1 MEVKKVIGI
10 DVSKNTLDCCYLS
23 STGAQF
29 IKVLNNKAGFKL
41 LQKWLSELHVKYN
54 EAVFCME
61 HTGLYNVPIL
71 QFLKGKETGIWLES
85 AIHIKRTIGLVRGKT
100 DKIDAERIGKYASK
114 NLDQMRQWQP
124 RRQVVETIKA
134 LITLRD
140 NLITQIKQV
149 TVPLKEYQSHGNKEI
164 AKILSQHTRNTRK
177 ALLQEVKKIENTIK
191 TLIQND
197 SKLKRIFEVLTSI
210 TGIGPVSAWLFIVY
224 TNEFTLFD
232 NARSLACHSGVAP
245 FENSSGLL
253 KGKQKVSHLAN
264 KKLKTTL
271 HMAAMTA
278 VKLDPELK
286 AFYERKTI
294 TEGKNK
300 MSVLNAVRNKLVH
313 RIFACQKNDRC
324 YVKSAA

>member
-23 STGAQF
+23 PTGAQF
-29 IKVLNNKAGFKL
+29 IKVLNNKAGFKV
-41 LQKWLSELHVKYN
+41 LQKWLSDLQVKYN

-61 HTGLYNVPIL
+61 HTGLYNVPVL
-71 QFLKGKETGIWLES
+71 EFLKEKETGIWLES

-100 DKIDAERIGKYASK
+100 DKIDAERIARYASK

-124 RRQVVETIKA
+124 LRQVVETIKA

-140 NLITQIKQV
+140 NLITQIKRV
-149 TVPLKEYQSHGNKEI
+149 NVPLKEYQSHGNREI
-164 AKILSQHTRNTRK
+164 AKILEQHTRNTRK
-177 ALLQEVKKIENTIK
+177 SLLQEVKKIESTVRHLIK
-191 TLIQND
+191 ND
-197 SKLKRIFEVLTSI
+197 PKLNRIYEVLTSV

-232 NARSLACHSGVAP
+232 NPRSLACHSGVAP

-253 KGKQKVSHLAN
+253 RGKQKVSHLAN
-264 KKLKTTL
+264 KRLKTTL

-278 VKLDPELK
+278 VKLDPQLK
-286 AFYERKTI
+286 AYYERKTI

-313 RIFACQKNDRC
+313 RIFACQKNDRY
-324 YVKSAA
+324 YVKSVA